1 MSKKNLIK
9 SNKELQQILSK
20 YPDDLKVA
28 IGVESKHLG
37 IGIFYD
43 IVCGG
48 LNTGTPGVEKVI
60 YIASESL
67 GQDMDMNIELAKEGE
82 LIE

>member
-1 MSKKNLIK
+1 MSKRNLIK

-20 YPDDLKVA
+20 YPDDLKVV

-48 LNTGTPGVEKVI
+48 LDTGDEKII
-60 YIASESL
+60 YITSEGL
-67 GQDMDMNIELAKEGE
+67 GLEMDMLKEGE
-82 LIE
+82 SFD